1 MDFIKNFF
9 LYDPREPMIFTHMY
23 FWVFFALLL
32 LFYVL
37 VYKKNVLRNTY
48 LFLFSLFFYWKSGG
62 HFFTILIFS
71 TIVDYTLGQ
80 LIYSSPEKWKKKL
93 FVGLSVFVNLGLLAY
108 FKYAYLLAETINDV
122 FSTDYEVIDLLAYWT
137 NQLAGTSFDASTI
150 ILPVGISFF
159 TFQTISYSVD
169 VYRGKT
175 KPVKNIVDFGFY
187 VSFFPQLVAGPIV
200 RAADFI
206 PQLYTKYQLSKQAF
220 GKALFLILNGLI
232 KKMVISDF
240 ISINFVDR
248 VFANPE
254 LYTGFENLLGVYGY
268 GLQIYCDFS
277 GYTDIAIGVALLL
290 GFRLPLNF
298 NSPYKAESITDFWRR
313 WHISLSSWLRDYLYI
328 PLGGNRKGKTR
339 TYINLMITMLLGGL
353 WHGAAWRFVIWGGLH
368 GIGLAIHKLW
378 MQIVGKTPKKKT
390 FLIHFL
396 SVFLTFNLVSFAWIF
411 FRAQSMEAA
420 GNIITRIGTLFDAEQ
435 LRQIPEILGSYGYI
449 FALMLFGYIVHWL
462 PKSFKDKY
470 IQWFIDMPW
479 YLKVLIAVIV
489 VFILYQFRSAEIQ
502 PFIYFQ
508 F

>member
-1 MDFIKNFF
+1 MG
-9 LYDPREPMIFTHMY
+9 
-23 FWVFFALLL
+23 VFCFVAV
-32 LFYVL
+32 VL
-37 VYKKNVLRNTY
+37 CRGVKKNVLRNTY

-62 HFFTILIFS
+62 HFFIILIFS

-108 FKYAYLLAETINDV
+108 FKYAYLLVETINDV

-137 NQLAGTSFDASTI
+137 NQLAGTSFDASSI

-277 GYTDIAIGVALLL
+277 DIRI
-290 GFRLPLNF
+290 LPL
-298 NSPYKAESITDFWRR
+298 
-313 WHISLSSWLRDYLYI
+313 
-328 PLGGNRKGKTR
+328 G
-339 TYINLMITMLLGGL
+339 
-353 WHGAAWRFVIWGGLH
+353 
-368 GIGLAIHKLW
+368 
-378 MQIVGKTPKKKT
+378 
-390 FLIHFL
+390 
-396 SVFLTFNLVSFAWIF
+396 
-411 FRAQSMEAA
+411 
-420 GNIITRIGTLFDAEQ
+420 
-435 LRQIPEILGSYGYI
+435 
-449 FALMLFGYIVHWL
+449 
-462 PKSFKDKY
+462 
-470 IQWFIDMPW
+470 
-479 YLKVLIAVIV
+479 
-489 VFILYQFRSAEIQ
+489 
-502 PFIYFQ
+502 
-508 F
+508 